1 MLKLPADI
9 LEHRPMKILKPLSF
23 ALYFSI
29 FGMGIGACSDEPAPI
44 TQQNPPPK
52 NLPQGCDDF
61 VEPSGKDDTQA
72 VQSALIN
79 AAAGSTVCLG
89 EGTFIFSLSELSI
102 TTDGITL
109 KGAGQDLTL
118 MEFKDLQVGANAIVI
133 KSNDVTVTEFT
144 VKNPPGDGIRASQVK
159 NITYQKVSVVWDQA
173 AATSNGAYG
182 LYPVGSQGVRIE
194 NCKVQG
200 ASDAGIY
207 VGQSSNILVTG
218 SEALGNVAGIEI
230 ENSTDAE
237 VVNNHAHDNTA
248 GILVFN
254 LPGLEVQDGKRAN
267 VHDNMIENNN
277 LNNFAKMGTTVAR
290 VPPGTGVM
298 ILASD
303 TNEIHHNTIKN
314 NGSFGVLLFA
324 HLPPLFETGND
335 PNFNP
340 YGESNW
346 IHDNT
351 FTDNGTNPSADVKL
365 FVPFAPV
372 PDIAWDGCYDSKLDN
387 TNGMYTNCISNNI
400 GNNAMPA
407 SYGRLDFCSQFGMN
421 SIDPVPVTC
430 EHSALPA
437 QNP

>member
-1 MLKLPADI
+1 
-9 LEHRPMKILKPLSF
+9 MKIQKTVSF
-23 ALYFSI
+23 ALQTLI
-29 FGMGIGACSDEPAPI
+29 FGMGMLACSDEPAPA

-52 NLPQGCDDF
+52 NLPQGCDDY

-72 VQSALIN
+72 VQTALIN

-102 TTDGITL
+102 ATDGITL
-109 KGAGQDLTL
+109 KGAGQDLTV
-118 MEFKDLQVGANAIVI
+118 MEFKDLKVGANAIVI

-159 NITYQKVSVVWDQA
+159 NISYQKVTVLWDTPA
-173 AATSNGAYG
+173 STSNGAYG

-194 NCKVQG
+194 GCKVQG

-207 VGQSSNILVTG
+207 VGQSSNILVKD

-267 VHDNMIENNN
+267 VHDNLIENNN
-277 LNNFAKMGTTVAR
+277 LQNFAKMGTTVSR
-290 VPPGTGVM
+290 VPAGTAVM
-298 ILASD
+298 LLASD
-303 TNEIHHNTIKN
+303 SNEIHHNTIKN
-314 NGSFGVLLFA
+314 NDSVGVLIFA
-324 HLPPLFETGND
+324 HLPPLFDAGND

-351 FTDNGTNPSADVKL
+351 FTDNGKNPGQEVTL
-365 FVPFAPV
+365 LVPFAPV
-372 PDIAWDGCYDSKLDN
+372 PDITWDGCFDGKLDN
-387 TNGMYTNCISNNI
+387 TKGMYTNCISNNT
-400 GNNAMPA
+400 GNNNMPA
-407 SYGRLDFCSQFGMN
+407 TFGRMDLCQQFMSLSQ
-421 SIDPVPVTC
+421 DAATVTC
-430 EHSALPA
+430 EHSALPP